1 VAVNVSAR
9 SAAAWP
15 ARFLTPGAILCFHG
29 ATSDEYP
36 SNSVVNLPAT
46 QVMSLIDS
54 ACSIATVVPL
64 ADLLDRQRSGRSLR
78 GLVAITFDD
87 AYASLN
93 TLLVEYFSQR
103 RVPATIFAATS
114 YSGSGEPF
122 WWDRIDDLYPHVP
135 TERWLEFE
143 TAVGLPQEYR
153 SGQPAEF
160 GPLRP
165 LRQWVL
171 RGHLGR
177 TSPQIGRE
185 LSRLEREMNRTTTQR
200 PMTMDELESFCRRTG
215 ATVAP
220 HTETHPVL
228 PLLQPDEI
236 VREIARSYDTLVER
250 FGDAVVPAL
259 AAPFGLYD
267 EKVIAS
273 ANQAGLWTLSLTN
286 RTLAGC
292 AAATGIPRLSMT
304 TGTTRFRLLA
314 HASGAREKVA
324 QWRGAIRAGFPALP
338 GPTT

>member
-1 VAVNVSAR
+1 
-9 SAAAWP
+9 
-15 ARFLTPGAILCFHG
+15 
-29 ATSDEYP
+29 
-36 SNSVVNLPAT
+36 
-46 QVMSLIDS
+46 MSLIDFVS
-54 ACSIATVVPL
+54 SIATVIPL
-64 ADLLDRQRSGRSLR
+64 ADLLERQRSRRSLR

-93 TLLVEYFSQR
+93 ALLGEYFSLR
-103 RVPATIFAATS
+103 SVPATIFAATS
-114 YSGSGEPF
+114 YSETGERF

-135 TERWLEFE
+135 TERWREFE
-143 TAVGLPQEYR
+143 SAVGLRPEYR

-165 LRQWVL
+165 LRQWIL

-177 TSPQIGRE
+177 TSSRLGEE
-185 LSRLEREMNRTTTQR
+185 LSRLERETSRTTTQR

-220 HTETHPVL
+220 HTQTHPVL

-236 VREIARSYDTLVER
+236 AREIRASYDILVER
-250 FGDAVVPAL
+250 FGAAVDPAV

-267 EKVIAS
+267 ERVITS
-273 ANQAGLWTLSLTN
+273 ADQAGLWTLSLTN

-292 AAATGIPRLSMT
+292 AAESGIPRLSMT

-314 HASGAREKVA
+314 HVSGAREKVA
-324 QWRGAIRAGFPALP
+324 QWRGATRPGFPPLP